1 MSQDD
6 PRKLRPSLLERA
18 AQRLDVA
25 PPAPRPRAP
34 EPAPQPVRRPTIEV
48 APPAIA
54 RASVLAPASAPPR
67 APDAAVQPALR
78 PTPKPTGEGPP
89 PGSQAVGDLRKS
101 RRDEID
107 LEALREQG
115 FILPDSPTTSIAE
128 EFRIIKRQL
137 LMNAMASGPNAIKN
151 GNLILVCS
159 SQPNEGKTFCAIN
172 LALSIAS
179 ERDLTVMLIDADF
192 AKPEILS
199 TLGLEGGKGLLDLII
214 EPTLDLADCLI
225 RTNIEN
231 FAVLPAGRQHNL
243 TTELLASE
251 RMGEIIEDIAKRYP
265 DRIIVVDS
273 PPVLASSAAPVLA
286 MYVGQTV
293 YVVEAENTRDAE
305 VREGISMLSACDHIQ
320 LLLNKAR
327 YSPGGRR
334 YGTYY
339 GYGV

>member
-1 MSQDD
+1 MTDTGAPKPS
-6 PRKLRPSLLERA
+6 RSSLLERA
-18 AQRLDVA
+18 AQRLDPA
-25 PPAPRPRAP
+25 PPVSPRSP
-34 EPAPQPVRRPTIEV
+34 EPAAPTTPIRPVVEV
-48 APPAIA
+48 APPAIP
-54 RASVLAPASAPPR
+54 RASVLAPDSKKPSIVAKDIDP
-67 APDAAVQPALR
+67 LR
-78 PTPKPTGEGPP
+78 T
-89 PGSQAVGDLRKS
+89 S

-107 LEALREQG
+107 LAALREQG
-115 FILPDSPTTSIAE
+115 FILPDSPTTVIAE
-128 EFRIIKRQL
+128 EFRLIKRQL
-137 LMNAMASGPNAIKN
+137 LQNAMASGPNSLRN

-214 EPTLDLADCLI
+214 EPSLDLADCLI

-231 FAVLPAGRQHNL
+231 LAVLPAGRQHNL

-251 RMGEIIEDIAKRYP
+251 RMGEIVDDIAKRYP
-265 DRIIVVDS
+265 DRIIIIDS

-286 MYVGQTV
+286 MHAGQTV
-293 YVVEAENTRDAE
+293 YVVEAETTRDAE
-305 VREGISMLSACDHIQ
+305 IREGLSMLSACGNIQ
-320 LLLNKAR
+320 LLLNKSR
-327 YSPGGRR
+327 FQPGGRR

>member
-1 MSQDD
+1 MSQDE
-6 PRKLRPSLLERA
+6 PRKPRPSLLERA
-18 AQRLDVA
+18 AQRLDTMA
-25 PPAPRPRAP
+25 PTRPQPA
-34 EPAPQPVRRPTIEV
+34 PVRRPIIDV
-48 APPAIA
+48 APPSIP
-54 RASVLAPASAPPR
+54 RTSVR
-67 APDAAVQPALR
+67 APDAAPPPPVHVRPSVAALR
-78 PTPKPTGEGPP
+78 PTPRSGDALPI
-89 PGSQAVGDLRKS
+89 GSQAVGDLRKS

-137 LMNAMASGPNAIKN
+137 LMNAMASGTNAIKN

-305 VREGISMLSACDHIQ
+305 IREGISMLSACDHIQ

>member
-6 PRKLRPSLLERA
+6 PRKPRPSLLERA
-18 AQRLDVA
+18 AQRLDLA
-25 PPAPRPRAP
+25 PPPRTRPP
-34 EPAPQPVRRPTIEV
+34 EPAPPPVRRPTIAV
-48 APPAIA
+48 APPAIP
-54 RASVLAPASAPPR
+54 RASVLAPATVPATI
-67 APDAAVQPALR
+67 APDPAQPALR
-78 PTPKPTGEGPP
+78 PTPKPTAEALLA
-89 PGSQAVGDLRKS
+89 GSQAVGDLRKS

-107 LEALREQG
+107 LEALRDQG

>member
-1 MSQDD
+1 MSDND
-6 PRKLRPSLLERA
+6 ARKSKGSSLLERA
-18 AQRLDVA
+18 ARGLEAGAAA
-25 PPAPRPRAP
+25 PLPAQPPQAAQPAPA
-34 EPAPQPVRRPTIEV
+34 RRPMVEV
-48 APPAIA
+48 APPTIP
-54 RASVLAPASAPPR
+54 RASVLAATRPLRPGQVPPRPASPR
-67 APDAAVQPALR
+67 PAADAR
-78 PTPKPTGEGPP
+78 PVS
-89 PGSQAVGDLRKS
+89 SQTVGDLRKS
-101 RRDEID
+101 RRDDID
-107 LEALREQG
+107 LEALREHG
-115 FILPDSPTTSIAE
+115 FILPDSPTTAIAE

-137 LMNAMASGPNAIKN
+137 LMKAMASGPNAIRN
-151 GNLILVCS
+151 GNIILVCS

-265 DRIIVVDS
+265 DRIIIVDS

-305 VREGISMLSACDHIQ
+305 IREGIGMLSACEHIQ

-327 YSPGGRR
+327 YLPGGRR

>member
-1 MSQDD
+1 MTDTGA
-6 PRKLRPSLLERA
+6 PKPGRASLLERA
-18 AQRLDVA
+18 AQRLDAAQATVA
-25 PPAPRPRAP
+25 PPAA
-34 EPAPQPVRRPTIEV
+34 PAPATTAPAADV
-48 APPAIA
+48 AVPPPAMP
-54 RASVLAPASAPPR
+54 RASVLSPTEAKPR
-67 APDAAVQPALR
+67 AKSVRAEPLR
-78 PTPKPTGEGPP
+78 T
-89 PGSQAVGDLRKS
+89 S
-101 RRDEID
+101 RRGEID
-107 LEALREQG
+107 VEALREQG
-115 FILPDSPTTSIAE
+115 YILPDAPTTAVAE

-137 LMNAMASGPNAIKN
+137 LLNAMARGANAIRN

-214 EPTLDLADCLI
+214 DPETDLADCLI

-231 FAVLPAGRQHNL
+231 FSVLPAGRQHNL
-243 TTELLASE
+243 TTELLSSE
-251 RMGEIIEDIAKRYP
+251 RMGAIVEDIAKRYP
-265 DRIIVVDS
+265 DRIIVIDS

-286 MYVGQTV
+286 SHVGQTV
-293 YVVEAENTRDAE
+293 YVVEAESTREAD
-305 VREGISMLSACDHIQ
+305 VREGLNLLSECDNIQ
-320 LLLNKAR
+320 LLLNKQR
-327 YSPGGRR
+327 FQPGGRR

>member
-1 MSQDD
+1 MAEPGAPKPS
-6 PRKLRPSLLERA
+6 RASLLERA
-18 AQRLDVA
+18 AQHLDTAPTSA
-25 PPAPRPRAP
+25 PPPPRPAP
-34 EPAPQPVRRPTIEV
+34 AAPVRPVIEPAPPTM
-48 APPAIA
+48 P
-54 RASVLAPASAPPR
+54 RASVLAPEPKAKAR
-67 APDAAVQPALR
+67 PADPSR
-78 PTPKPTGEGPP
+78 T
-89 PGSQAVGDLRKS
+89 S

-115 FILPDSPTTSIAE
+115 FILPDSPTTAIAE

-137 LMNAMASGPNAIKN
+137 LLNAMTRGPNAIRN

-172 LALSIAS
+172 LAMSIAS

-214 EPTLDLADCLI
+214 EPELDLADCLI

-231 FAVLPAGRQHNL
+231 LSVLPAGRQHNL

-251 RMGEIIEDIAKRYP
+251 RMGDIVEDIAKRYP
-265 DRIIVVDS
+265 DRIIVIDS

-286 MYVGQTV
+286 MHVGQTV
-293 YVVEAENTRDAE
+293 YIVEAETTREAE
-305 VREGISMLSACDHIQ
+305 VREGLGMLSACQNIQ

-327 YSPGGRR
+327 FQPGGRR

>member
-1 MSQDD
+1 MADSA
-6 PRKLRPSLLERA
+6 PRKSSLLERA
-18 AQRLDVA
+18 AARLAAESAAKAD
-25 PPAPRPRAP
+25 
-34 EPAPQPVRRPTIEV
+34 PT
-48 APPAIA
+48 PAIA
-54 RASVLAPASAPPR
+54 AAPIASAPIAEVAS
-67 APDAAVQPALR
+67 APSIAVPAADHAESAYASR
-78 PTPKPTGEGPP
+78 H
-89 PGSQAVGDLRKS
+89 S

-107 LEALREQG
+107 LDALREQG
-115 FILPDSPTTSIAE
+115 FIVPDSPSTTIAE

-137 LMNAMASGPNAIKN
+137 LLKAMSRGPGAIRN

-179 ERDLTVMLIDADF
+179 ERDLTVLLVDADF

-199 TLGLEGGKGLLDLII
+199 TLGLEGGKGLVDVIADPTVDLS
-214 EPTLDLADCLI
+214 DCLI

-231 FAVLPAGRQHNL
+231 FSVLPAGRQHNL

-251 RMGEIIEDIAKRYP
+251 RMGDIIEDIAKRYA
-265 DRIIVVDS
+265 DRIVIFDS

-286 MYVGQTV
+286 LHVGQTV
-293 YVVEAENTRDAE
+293 YVVEAEHTREPE
-305 VREGISMLSACDHIQ
+305 VREGLSMLSACEHMH
-320 LLLNKAR
+320 LLLNKSRFA
-327 YSPGGRR
+327 PGGRR